1 MHSRYSNVF
10 LFTNMKNA
18 TDYFPSILL
27 GVTIII
33 SVSGIPSEVFG
44 HARTSFI
51 FGTSIMILLTCVS
64 AWNTFRKNIKLSW
77 PNILYLCVL
86 SLYLIDFKHPGS
98 LFNTGSFCLLL
109 LYATLIC
116 LRQIHYTIIFN
127 SCLCAAVLLAGW
139 GYLQY
144 FKCIPSNSP
153 FFSTDRTVS
162 QSGNIGHN
170 AQFIAGNNAE
180 RTHSIL
186 QFTEKVP
193 FLSCNCNHRHHLL
206 PSGFSAH
213 LCARSLHIVVYLHFI
228 LLIHTISTSVLHKKC
243 HTFRRNFA
251 FHSPIGRSILFSEA

>member
-1 MHSRYSNVF
+1 MF
-10 LFTNMKNA
+10 LFTSMKNT

-27 GVTIII
+27 GLTIII

-64 AWNTFRKNIKLSW
+64 AWNAFRKNLKLSW
-77 PNILYLCVL
+77 PNILYLCAL

-116 LRQIHYTIIFN
+116 LRQIHYTTVFN

-144 FKCIPSNSP
+144 FKYLPSNSP
-153 FFSTDRTVS
+153 FF
-162 QSGNIGHN
+162 
-170 AQFIAGNNAE
+170 
-180 RTHSIL
+180 
-186 QFTEKVP
+186 
-193 FLSCNCNHRHHLL
+193 
-206 PSGFSAH
+206 
-213 LCARSLHIVVYLHFI
+213 Y
-228 LLIHTISTSVLHKKC
+228 
-243 HTFRRNFA
+243 
-251 FHSPIGRSILFSEA
+251 